1 VRPHRWLTLA
11 LIVMSPALLVDLG
24 LRLLEDREIGTGGLI
39 TLDSPAMPDTVRI
52 GEHTLA
58 VTGAFVQDVQSDRLS
73 LRAWAPTPNIRVIHP
88 GNSDPVT
95 VQVENLP
102 TRVRLDAS
110 GPVEQERDG
119 LIRTLRFSPLATR
132 HLGFIDAER
141 QVSFA
146 VLGDTGDSPTFIQA
160 LRLAASRGA
169 DFLIHAGDLIYRDEQ
184 MPHIRDIL
192 ATSPLPVFTVRGN
205 HDYRNAARIAFMR
218 GLSPPYYTFQ
228 LGGATFI
235 ILDNALSYIPTF
247 WRRSTQYRWLT
258 DVLGMP
264 AEGPV
269 FVVMHKPPFDLR
281 PDTQGRAMEDT
292 GFAQA
297 LIRSFGRAGVDAVFT
312 GHIHASYR
320 WPQDGIPYVISGEGS
335 TSPEGKDHNRMAW
348 VDVRGWAVTITQ
360 IPIWGTAETG
370 SLRSEGAR

>member
-1 VRPHRWLTLA
+1 VRPHHWLTLA
-11 LIVMSPALLVDLG
+11 LIVMSPALLVHFG
-24 LRLLEDREIGTGGLI
+24 LHFLEDRGIHSGGLI
-39 TLDSPAMPDTVRI
+39 TLDSPAMPDTVPI
-52 GEHTLA
+52 GEHTFA
-58 VTGAFVQDVQSDRLS
+58 VSGAFVQDVQSDRLS
-73 LRAWAPTPNIRVIHP
+73 LRAWAPTPNIRVIQP
-88 GNSDPVT
+88 GNSIQVT

-102 TRVRLDAS
+102 TRVRLEAS
-110 GPVEQERDG
+110 GPVAQERNG
-119 LIRTLRFSPLATR
+119 LIRTLRFSPQATCR
-132 HLGFIDAER
+132 LEFIDAER
-141 QVSFA
+141 RVSFA
-146 VLGDTGDSPTFIQA
+146 VLGDTGDSPTVIQA

-192 ATSPLPVFTVRGN
+192 ATTPLPVFTVRGN

-235 ILDNALSYIPTF
+235 ILDNTLSYIPTF

-269 FVVMHKPPFDLR
+269 FVVMHKPPFDPR
-281 PDTQGRAMEDT
+281 PDAQGDAMEDAS
-292 GFAQA
+292 FAQA
-297 LIRSFGRAGVDAVFT
+297 LIRRFARAGVDAVFT

-320 WPQDGIPYVISGEGS
+320 WVQDAISYVISGEGF

-348 VDVRGWAVTITQ
+348 VDVRGWAVTIT
-360 IPIWGTAETG
+360 
-370 SLRSEGAR
+370 